1 MASDLP
7 DWVALPEADTSP
19 PAAAAARKAFFDVM
33 KPGGG
38 AADKVGL
45 GSKAALIFG
54 RNPDT
59 TDVLLEHP
67 SISRRHAAVLHNGKG
82 GLFLYDFGSTHGTFL
97 DGNKVAGRTPT
108 ALQRGSRVKFAES
121 SRTYVLRLP
130 SAAAAAGGAG
140 GGAAAAMGPPMAIGK
155 KPAASASEAAGKEG
169 EGEGEAEEE
178 MDKAMLEQ
186 LPLSFGGSKKVGVA
200 GSLSKNAMAEG
211 IAEMMKESEATE
223 KKRQQEQ
230 EKEEKEAAAA
240 AAAAAAEVGG
250 KGKRSG
256 NGEGSDDDEDD
267 DFGPKPPAGAKAKGK
282 PSSSSSSS
290 SSAAAAARRKQEEKD
305 EEEEEEEEETPAAMA
320 RRYQVPMSHEVSLRG
335 HHKQITCLAMDPAGA
350 RVAVGGMDYKLL
362 LYDFGGMDRSHK
374 PFREFVPEEGNPV
387 VGVSWSP
394 TGDRLVVATGS
405 TQAKVYD
412 RDGVR
417 LMVFTKGDP
426 YITDLVHTKGHTMSL
441 SATAWHPREKDTVM
455 TTSLDGTIRLWD
467 LQGPQ
472 TFDQLH
478 NKRVIKAK
486 SARSTRVAVTCGIF
500 SPVADYVAAGCQD
513 GSVQLFSLKKTNWI
527 KPDICM
533 RPAHGPEQHITA
545 VAFAPDGK
553 TLASRGTDDCVRLW
567 DIRKPQ
573 VPLKVFKNVATFYD
587 SSNVAFSP
595 DGRLVCCGTNVPP
608 LRKGEEEGGTGR
620 TGTLK
625 FFEVGGEGL
634 EEVLTVGVAPEASV
648 THLTWHPRL
657 KQVVAGTSRG
667 TTKVLYDP
675 MFSVKGALM
684 SSNRVKRASDPMDAA
699 PVGGVVG
706 KILNPSA
713 LPMFRDDEEMGKK
726 RKARMDRAD
735 PVKSKRPDMPVNG
748 PGAQGRVSGMTNFTQ
763 YVMQTKQKNTM
774 LEEDP
779 REAILKYAEK
789 AKEGTQLVGRAYAKT
804 APKAQFLDKTL
815 EQEVEDMKEMEAEIL
830 RK

>member
-1 MASDLP
+1 
-7 DWVALPEADTSP
+7 
-19 PAAAAARKAFFDVM
+19 
-33 KPGGG
+33 
-38 AADKVGL
+38 
-45 GSKAALIFG
+45 
-54 RNPDT
+54 
-59 TDVLLEHP
+59 
-67 SISRRHAAVLHNGKG
+67 
-82 GLFLYDFGSTHGTFL
+82 
-97 DGNKVAGRTPT
+97 
-108 ALQRGSRVKFAES
+108 
-121 SRTYVLRLP
+121 
-130 SAAAAAGGAG
+130 
-140 GGAAAAMGPPMAIGK
+140 
-155 KPAASASEAAGKEG
+155 
-169 EGEGEAEEE
+169 
-178 MDKAMLEQ
+178 
-186 LPLSFGGSKKVGVA
+186 
-200 GSLSKNAMAEG
+200 
-211 IAEMMKESEATE
+211 
-223 KKRQQEQ
+223 
-230 EKEEKEAAAA
+230 
-240 AAAAAAEVGG
+240 
-250 KGKRSG
+250 
-256 NGEGSDDDEDD
+256 
-267 DFGPKPPAGAKAKGK
+267 
-282 PSSSSSSS
+282 
-290 SSAAAAARRKQEEKD
+290 
-305 EEEEEEEEETPAAMA
+305 
-320 RRYQVPMSHEVSLRG
+320 
-335 HHKQITCLAMDPAGA
+335 MDPAGA

-362 LYDFGGMDRSHK
+362 LYDFGGMDKSHK
-374 PFREFVPEEGNPV
+374 PFREFVPEDGNPV

-486 SARSTRVAVTCGIF
+486 SARSTRVAVTCGVF

-527 KPDICM
+527 RPDICM
-533 RPAHGPEQHITA
+533 RPAHGPEHHVTA
-545 VAFAPDGK
+545 VAFAHDGK

-573 VPLKVFKNVATFYD
+573 VPLKVFEDVTTFYD

-608 LRKGEEEGGTGR
+608 LRKGEEEGGTER

-625 FFEVGGEGL
+625 FFDVGGEGL
-634 EEVLTVGVAPEASV
+634 EACLTVGVAPEASV

-657 KQVVAGTSRG
+657 KQIVAGTSGG

-675 MFSVKGALM
+675 TFSVKGALM
-684 SSNRVKRASDPMDAA
+684 SSNRVKRKSDPMDAA

-706 KILNPSA
+706 RIINPSA

-726 RKARMDRAD
+726 RKARMNRAD

-763 YVMQTKQKNTM
+763 YVMQTKQKNTI

-789 AKEGTQLVGRAYAKT
+789 AREGTQLVGRAYAKT

>member
-1 MASDLP
+1 MEHRKMASDLP
-7 DWVALPEADTSP
+7 SWIALPETKAFP
-19 PAAAAARKAFFDVM
+19 GAAAARKAFFDVI

-38 AADKVGL
+38 TADKVGL
-45 GSKAALIFG
+45 GRKAALIFG
-54 RNPDT
+54 RNPDS

-67 SISRRHAAVLHNGKG
+67 SISRRHAAVLHDGKG

-97 DGNKVAGRTPT
+97 DGNKVDGRTPT
-108 ALQRGSRVKFAES
+108 ELQEGSRVKFAES
-121 SRTYVLRLP
+121 SRTYILRLP
-130 SAAAAAGGAG
+130 SAAGDAADS
-140 GGAAAAMGPPMAIGK
+140 MGHPAAIGGHR
-155 KPAASASEAAGKEG
+155 ATASSTSARGAAGKEKEG
-169 EGEGEAEEE
+169 EEGEAEL
-178 MDKAMLEQ
+178 DKGMLEQ

-200 GSLSKNAMAEG
+200 GSMSKSAMAEG
-211 IAEMMKESEATE
+211 IAEMMKEIEATE
-223 KKRQQEQ
+223 KKRLQEY
-230 EKEEKEAAAA
+230 EKEGKKAAAGVDGKVNGGGDESDNDEEGHGLKPLAGGNANSTPSSSASSASTAAAA
-240 AAAAAAEVGG
+240 AAR
-250 KGKRSG
+250 GKREKEKEDV
-256 NGEGSDDDEDD
+256 EG
-267 DFGPKPPAGAKAKGK
+267 
-282 PSSSSSSS
+282 
-290 SSAAAAARRKQEEKD
+290 
-305 EEEEEEEEETPAAMA
+305 EEETPATVA
-320 RRYQVPMSHEVSLRG
+320 RRNQVPMSHEVSLRG

-362 LYDFGGMDRSHK
+362 LYDFGGMDKSHK
-374 PFREFVPEEGNPV
+374 PFREFVPEDGNPV

-486 SARSTRVAVTCGIF
+486 SARSTRVAVTCGVF

-527 KPDICM
+527 RPDICM
-533 RPAHGPEQHITA
+533 RPAHGPEHHVTA
-545 VAFAPDGK
+545 VAFAHDGK

-573 VPLKVFKNVATFYD
+573 VPLKVFEGVTTFYD

-608 LRKGEEEGGTGR
+608 LRKGEEVGGTER
-620 TGTLK
+620 TGMLK
-625 FFEVGGEGL
+625 FFEVGGDGL
-634 EEVLTVGVAPEASV
+634 EAYLTVGVAPESSV

-657 KQVVAGTSRG
+657 KQVVAGTSGG

-675 MFSVKGALM
+675 TFSVKGALM
-684 SSNRVKRASDPMDAA
+684 SSNRVKRKSDPMDAA

-706 KILNPSA
+706 RIINPSA

-726 RKARMDRAD
+726 RKARMNRAD
-735 PVKSKRPDMPVNG
+735 PVKSKRPDLPVNG

-763 YVMQTKQKNTM
+763 YVMQTKQKNTI

-789 AKEGTQLVGRAYAKT
+789 AREGTQLVGRAYAKT
-804 APKAQFLDKTL
+804 APKAQFLEKTL